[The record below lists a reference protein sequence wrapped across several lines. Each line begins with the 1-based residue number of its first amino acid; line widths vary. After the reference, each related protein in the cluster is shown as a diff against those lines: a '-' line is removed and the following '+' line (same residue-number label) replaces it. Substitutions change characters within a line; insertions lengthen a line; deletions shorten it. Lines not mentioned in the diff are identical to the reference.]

1 MDVVAGVTGL
11 RPEHG
16 PIFTVIGVF
25 DGLHRGHAYLLDRLV
40 KEARARDA
48 RPCVIT
54 FDHHPDE
61 VLTGSAP
68 PLLLDPDE
76 RVERLAAAGVE
87 VTVVQ
92 PFDDVV
98 RQTSYDDFVDLI
110 RRNAAFRGL
119 LMTPD
124 AAFGYQRQGT
134 PEALR
139 TLGARLGFDVV
150 VIEPLVIDGGPVRST
165 EIRTAIERGD
175 LADAGRLL
183 GRPVSLRGQSRD
195 GRISFDWPM
204 ALPPDGEYRCR
215 LDGREGMATVAGG
228 TVRVPDGIADGPV
241 RLEFIT

>member
-1 MDVVAGVTGL
+1 MDVVAGVTAL

-25 DGLHRGHAYLLDRLV
+25 DGLHRGHAYLLDHLV
-40 KEARARDA
+40 QEARTRDA

-76 RVERLAAAGVE
+76 RIERLAAAGVE

-110 RRNAAFRGL
+110 RKDTEFRGL
-119 LMTPD
+119 VMTPD
-124 AAFGYQRQGT
+124 AAFGYRAAGDT
-134 PEALR
+134 RGAP
-139 TLGARLGFDVV
+139 GARRAPRLRRRRHRSAGDRRRSR
-150 VIEPLVIDGGPVRST
+150 PQHRDPRGHRTWRPGRRRAATRPAGGPSRSVARRSD
-165 EIRTAIERGD
+165 ELR
-175 LADAGRLL
+175 LADGAATGRRVPLPA
-183 GRPVSLRGQSRD
+183 RRSRRHRD
-195 GRISFDWPM
+195 GH
-204 ALPPDGEYRCR
+204 G
-215 LDGREGMATVAGG
+215 
-228 TVRVPDGIADGPV
+228 
-241 RLEFIT
+241 